1 MMGHGV
7 DSHLSA
13 RVVRRKLHLCV
24 THSDCNCLNC
34 HTLLFVYFI
43 TEVCTVQ
50 LDGQIEVT
58 GSSATYSF
66 TGVGSGISGSGI
78 SGYVCKM
85 DGVILPHCMLLFNR
99 GW

>member
-43 TEVCTVQ
+43 TEVCT
-50 LDGQIEVT
+50 DGQIEVT

-66 TGVGSGISGSGI
+66 TGVGSGISG
-78 SGYVCKM
+78 YVCKM
-85 DGVILPHCMLLFNR
+85 DGVILPDCMLLFNR
-99 GW
+99 WIVNIW

>member
-1 MMGHGV
+1 MTGHGV

-24 THSDCNCLNC
+24 TQSDCNCLNC

-66 TGVGSGISGSGI
+66 TGVGSGISG
-78 SGYVCKM
+78 YVCKM
-85 DGVILPHCMLLFNR
+85 DGVILPDCMLLFNR
-99 GW
+99 WIVNIW